1 MCLHSIS
8 QNHHFQITRLEG
20 ELIKN
25 EEEILSLK
33 QSLVDK
39 KDTITSK
46 ESEIV
51 QIKSEMNHQGEQ
63 HKAFVQVTLTFS
75 YADLTLSHCNIDI
88 FFVNLV
94 VNLGTVCLPNFIEA
108 DFF

>member
-1 MCLHSIS
+1 MCLRIS

-63 HKAFVQVTLTFS
+63 HKAFVQVT
-75 YADLTLSHCNIDI
+75 
-88 FFVNLV
+88 
-94 VNLGTVCLPNFIEA
+94 VCLQNFIKV
-108 DFF
+108 DFLFF